1 MAKKKSEVPGQSP
14 TYRDMDMNTNA
25 GTDGD
30 GNHRTGGR
38 AVKEVFEVWS
48 LALGSFLV
56 SGLLSLLLALA
67 YLAL

>member
-1 MAKKKSEVPGQSP
+1 
-14 TYRDMDMNTNA
+14 MDMNTNA